1 MSLYSLSL
9 FPPHFKFGLT
19 FHPCVFL
26 RVKQMF
32 AKHFVQ
38 FLNLASAQE
47 KVARTMKQQL
57 RGKANQ

>member
-1 MSLYSLSL
+1 
-9 FPPHFKFGLT
+9 
-19 FHPCVFL
+19 
-26 RVKQMF
+26 MF